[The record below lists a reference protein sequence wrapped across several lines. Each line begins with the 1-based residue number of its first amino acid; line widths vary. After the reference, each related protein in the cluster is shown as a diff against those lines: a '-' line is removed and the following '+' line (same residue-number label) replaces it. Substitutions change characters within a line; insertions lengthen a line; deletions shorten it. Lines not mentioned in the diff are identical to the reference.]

1 MINDEQLVVLR
12 MEKTDLLNRNN
23 RKMYNKLYLM
33 LLALTLFACSESETT
48 EEETIAVEVEESQ
61 MPSFEKKWETDT
73 VFKVPESALY
83 DAKSEMIY
91 VANVNQNPWQKDEN
105 GFISKMNKSGQEVEV
120 EWVDDLSSPK
130 GMGIYDGV
138 LYVTD
143 VDELVAINL
152 EEAKIMEKYAVEN
165 AEKLNDVSIAADG
178 TVFFTDMG
186 TGKIH
191 TFKEGQIETWREGL
205 EKPNGIFVEDSRI
218 LIAAGNSTFKAYDRN
233 TKEEQSLG
241 EGVNSG
247 DGIVKTSSGAYIV
260 SDWNGEIFLIENQ
273 KVNSLFSSKD
283 QGVQTADIGMIEGE
297 DIVLVPTFFGN
308 QVVAY
313 QLEK

>member
-1 MINDEQLVVLR
+1 
-12 MEKTDLLNRNN
+12 
-23 RKMYNKLYLM
+23 MYNKLCLI
-33 LLALTLFACSESETT
+33 LLALTLFACSETETT
-48 EEETIAVEVEESQ
+48 EEETTAVEMEEPQ
-61 MPSFEKKWETDT
+61 MSSFEKIWETDT

-83 DAKSEMIY
+83 DATSGMIY

-105 GFISKMNKSGQEVEV
+105 GFISKMNKNGQEVKV
-120 EWVDDLSSPK
+120 EWVSDLSSPK

-143 VDELVAINL
+143 VDELVAINV
-152 EEAKIMEKYAVEN
+152 EEASIIEKYVVAK

-191 TFKEGQIETWREGL
+191 TFKDGQVEIWKEGL
-205 EKPNGIFVEDSRI
+205 EKPNGIFVESNRI

-233 TKEEQSLG
+233 TKEEQLLG

-247 DGIVKTSSGAYIV
+247 DGIVKTSSGAYVV
-260 SDWNGEIFLIENQ
+260 SDWNGEIFLIKDQ
-273 KVNSLFSSKD
+273 KVSSLFSSKD

-297 DIVLVPTFFGN
+297 DVVLVPTFFGN

-313 QLEK
+313 QLKN

>member
-1 MINDEQLVVLR
+1 MF
-12 MEKTDLLNRNN
+12 
-23 RKMYNKLYLM
+23 
-33 LLALTLFACSESETT
+33 LAITLFACSETETT
-48 EEETIAVEVEESQ
+48 EEETTTTEMEEPQ
-61 MPSFEKKWETDT
+61 MASFEKIWETDT

-91 VANVNQNPWQKDEN
+91 VANVNQNPWEKDEN
-105 GFISKMNKSGQEVEV
+105 GFISKMNKSGQAVEV
-120 EWVDDLSSPK
+120 EWVGDLSSPK
-130 GMGIYDGV
+130 GMGIYNGV

-152 EEAKIMEKYAVEN
+152 EDASIIEKHKLEG
-165 AEKLNDVSIAADG
+165 AEKLNDISVAADG

-191 TFKEGQIETWREGL
+191 TFKDGQIETWKDGL
-205 EKPNGIFVEDSRI
+205 ENPNGIFVEDDRI
-218 LIAAGNSTFKAYDRN
+218 LIAAGNSTFKAYNIN
-233 TKEEQSLG
+233 TKEEQLLG

-247 DGIVKTSSGAYIV
+247 DGIVKTSSGAYVV
-260 SDWNGEIFLIENQ
+260 SDWNGEIFLIEDQ

-283 QGVQTADIGMIEGE
+283 QGVQTADIGMIEGD

-313 QLEK
+313 QLNK